1 MKPIR
6 LLIVDDREII
16 RDSLKLLF
24 FGVKDIAVMG
34 EASDGFEAIDLVKK
48 NDYDVVLMDINMPLL
63 NGVEATKQ
71 IINLNSSTRILG
83 NSFNVS
89 PTYIKDIIKAGACGF
104 ITKDES
110 REIYIEAVKEVYQG
124 NIYLSDK
131 VNHQVYD
138 KVLSYFN
145 QSA

>member
-24 FGVKDIAVMG
+24 LGVKDIVVMG
-34 EASDGFEAIDLVKK
+34 EASDGYEAIELIKK

-63 NGVEATKQ
+63 NGIEATKQ
-71 IINLNSSTRILG
+71 IIKFNSNIKVLG
-83 NSFNVS
+83 NSFYVS
-89 PTYIKDIIKAGACGF
+89 PTYIKDIIKAGAFGF

-110 REIYIEAVKEVYQG
+110 REVYLEAIRKVHSG
-124 NIYLSDK
+124 SIYLSDK
-131 VNHQVYD
+131 VNYEVYD
-138 KVLSYFN
+138 KVLTYFN